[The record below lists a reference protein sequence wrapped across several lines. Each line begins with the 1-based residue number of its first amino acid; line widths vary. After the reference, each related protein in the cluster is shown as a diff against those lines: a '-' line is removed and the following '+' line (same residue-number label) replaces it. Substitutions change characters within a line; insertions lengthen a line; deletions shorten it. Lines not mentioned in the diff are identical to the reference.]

1 MISPAG
7 FQLKWPCSVLH
18 VAGGWDGVGPNC
30 FLPASQV
37 GQRERT
43 QSNGKTIVSGCCST
57 LPTLTS
63 PSAGGAT
70 AKKGS
75 WRRKPGMGFV
85 GTMQSK
91 PEAASQNYHLKR
103 TAFWENKAFRWNVIE
118 RRGAQGKGTKAA
130 DNLEL
135 GWGGGISLPARPG
148 GNGPI
153 QSKAICCRYGKG
165 QEYVLLVH
173 SALPSRNR
181 KTCKVNHNSLLEN
194 PAWINTDGLQ
204 SKLLE
209 ERQQAQALPTSA
221 AHSPASPDRRHYQSH
236 ELAFRPLG
244 LHLEGMKN
252 CAERWMGKKG

>member
-173 SALPSRNR
+173 SALPSRNKKPAR
-181 KTCKVNHNSLLEN
+181 LTTTHFQRTQLESTQMVFRVNCLKR
-194 PAWINTDGLQ
+194 G
-204 SKLLE
+204 SKPKPFPP
-209 ERQQAQALPTSA
+209 RLPTA
-221 AHSPASPDRRHYQSH
+221 Q
-236 ELAFRPLG
+236 
-244 LHLEGMKN
+244 HLQIGDTIRAMSWPSDHWV
-252 CAERWMGKKG
+252 CI